1 MIYVILKLFRGADPG
16 GEPRGLVH
24 PLNLIS
30 KASMRTKFLSCIL
43 FYLRY
48 NRTFTFL
55 SLFYFLSELLLPWYF
70 SKSFIIK
77 STRHTT
83 LSVCLFVSLFLS
95 LSLSVSLSHSV
106 SPSFCLTLSLSFSL
120 SVSLS
125 LSDSLCLALS
135 PSVSL

>member
-55 SLFYFLSELLLPWYF
+55 PLFYFLSELLPWYF

-83 LSVCLFVSLFLS
+83 LSVCLSVSLFLS
-95 LSLSVSLSHSV
+95 LSLSVSLSHFV
-106 SPSFCLTLSLSFSL
+106 SLSLCLTLSLSFSL